1 MDQLG
6 MPTGKQPG
14 RTIGPRTAWF
24 CSNCG
29 SNLSSPSARCNC
41 GGAARPEGL
50 IEETASRGFLGRL
63 ASRVS
68 GLFGRRAG

>member
-6 MPTGKQPG
+6 TPSGKSG
-14 RTIGPRTAWF
+14 RSYGPRTAWF

-29 SNLSSPSARCNC
+29 SNLASPSSRCNC

-50 IEETASRGFLGRL
+50 IEETAGRGFFGRL
-63 ASRVS
+63 AARVG
-68 GLFGRRAG
+68 GLIGRRGG